1 MVPNIQI
8 QTNSFI
14 ANVQDIKK
22 IIKLHLKASDIT
34 LKSIDSLEIYILPED
49 GSLYYVATTTDH
61 RIFKNEQPLFVWK

>member
-49 GSLYYVATTTDH
+49 GSRYYVATTTDH
-61 RIFKNEQPLFVWK
+61 RIFKNEQPLFV

>member
-1 MVPNIQI
+1 MTSNIQI

-22 IIKLHLKASDIT
+22 IIKLHLRASDIT
-34 LKSIDSLEIYILPED
+34 LKSIESLEIYILPED

-61 RIFKNEQPLFVWK
+61 KTIRNEQPLFV